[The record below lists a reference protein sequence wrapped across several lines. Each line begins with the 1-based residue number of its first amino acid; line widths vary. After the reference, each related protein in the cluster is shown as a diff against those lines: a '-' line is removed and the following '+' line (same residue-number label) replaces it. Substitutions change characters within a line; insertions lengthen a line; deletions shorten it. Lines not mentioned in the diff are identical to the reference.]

1 MAATQAGLFL
11 NRSGALCH
19 RATMCGLKLSYLK
32 YLKKLYTELAT
43 MEAKVKGERESRGG
57 EERRRMGQE
66 GGTSLRASLHAR
78 PCSPA
83 HCRSSLNRART

>member
-1 MAATQAGLFL
+1 MRCERPVRNNLQANAPFDFSPKWENAFG
-11 NRSGALCH
+11 
-19 RATMCGLKLSYLK
+19 T
-32 YLKKLYTELAT
+32 LKKLYTELAT

-57 EERRRMGQE
+57 EERRRRGQE